1 MRVHSL
7 NKSRQFC
14 FQLFRLAIISYRLS
28 PSNLSWN
35 LWDVAP
41 FFRLVDVTR
50 INGRKSVV
58 KIASP
63 DEQTVEF
70 SVDALQLSPKIF
82 RELQWLP
89 MLLKEMFFTSYRF
102 KTSKKQQLVVNRG
115 FKWGKK
121 YNIKLRG
128 FSTQNTLST
137 ALELEWQPII
147 TCYSLPVTTKS
158 FPPPVANNEFF
169 SILFFCSVTLLY
181 T

>member
-14 FQLFRLAIISYRLS
+14 FQLFRLAIISHRLS

-115 FKWGKK
+115 FK
-121 YNIKLRG
+121 
-128 FSTQNTLST
+128 
-137 ALELEWQPII
+137 
-147 TCYSLPVTTKS
+147 
-158 FPPPVANNEFF
+158 
-169 SILFFCSVTLLY
+169 
-181 T
+181 

>member
-14 FQLFRLAIISYRLS
+14 FQLNRLAIISYRLS

-70 SVDALQLSPKIF
+70 SVDALQISRCQIF
-82 RELQWLP
+82 QGTPVASDVVKRERFPLP
-89 MLLKEMFFTSYRF
+89 IDSRQ
-102 KTSKKQQLVVNRG
+102 SKKQQLVVNRG
-115 FKWGKK
+115 FK
-121 YNIKLRG
+121 
-128 FSTQNTLST
+128 
-137 ALELEWQPII
+137 
-147 TCYSLPVTTKS
+147 
-158 FPPPVANNEFF
+158 
-169 SILFFCSVTLLY
+169 
-181 T
+181 

>member
-14 FQLFRLAIISYRLS
+14 FQLNRLAIISYRLS

-35 LWDVAP
+35 LWDAAP
-41 FFRLVDVTR
+41 FFRLIDVTR

-70 SVDALQLSPKIF
+70 SVDALQYPVAKFF

-89 MLLKEMFFTSYRF
+89 MLLKEMFSASYRF
-102 KTSKKQQLVVNRG
+102 RT
-115 FKWGKK
+115 
-121 YNIKLRG
+121 
-128 FSTQNTLST
+128 
-137 ALELEWQPII
+137 E
-147 TCYSLPVTTKS
+147 
-158 FPPPVANNEFF
+158 
-169 SILFFCSVTLLY
+169 
-181 T
+181 